1 MRGRPIDWEKIDWV
15 LLKKQ
20 KQELVE
26 MIWDEQD
33 SILWGIVHLIDD
45 IQDWIEPEE
54 SYHDNEQ
61 NQTEHMAKKCKTCGE
76 KHDAIAFDNKVGWHW
91 ATHEEEE

>member
-33 SILWGIVHLIDD
+33 SILWGIVHLIDE

-61 NQTEHMAKKCKTCGE
+61 NQTEHG
-76 KHDAIAFDNKVGWHW
+76 HIL
-91 ATHEEEE
+91 

>member
-26 MIWDEQD
+26 MIWDEQE

-61 NQTEHMAKKCKTCGE
+61 NQTEH
-76 KHDAIAFDNKVGWHW
+76 D
-91 ATHEEEE
+91 